1 MLSPARPCSADG
13 DDASDVA
20 RLHGDGV
27 DNRGE
32 PPRSKRARTQERRAM
47 QACFRCRKQKLRC
60 LGRRPCVRCV
70 KANKECDFG
79 KGNAGNIAHPPN
91 VTIGTTQ
98 QDEQQLQ
105 QERRAM
111 QACFRCRKQKLRCF
125 GGQPCVRCV
134 KANTE
139 CDFGKPGQGSA
150 APNSSTSTN
159 GKVVEDGDGVAAGAR
174 LEYLESRVA
183 NLLAGLDEPGASG
196 ADPLPAPA
204 AAPAPTPAT
213 APSIAPLAAPVAAPV
228 TAPAPALAPAA
239 DLPVPAPPTYDATAF
254 TNTATSALLS
264 TSGPPTTQGLGQ
276 VRFGN
281 SPEVNLISPH
291 SYSSRP
297 ETISPSREYDAGG
310 RREHKDNEEEAEE
323 RLASATRDR
332 FEPPFQALVYQP
344 SVWENREG
352 SKRSSPLPDEQ
363 PVRPAPMPQ
372 WGVRDEPVTSGVI
385 DLDTAR
391 TLYTF
396 FMNHCHPFLPILD
409 VTLPD
414 PFTSVQR
421 YPSLFSAILAISAR
435 FYLRHSTTSH
445 VIDSYVPAA
454 LADIAESHLAHTLLR
469 KKHTLADVQAILLLA
484 AWGLQSGGKGPDA
497 WVLTGHAARVSRRL
511 GIHRA
516 VGQAVAVTKRDGSQ
530 LEAPVDEMDAAVRR
544 QWRTCFDSFLSFG
557 FGRPQSTQFESIDDQ
572 AFLKARLS
580 HPLPR
585 PGTPASLSLYG
596 DAYIAAMARLARV
609 ARSFVLWVEEQAP
622 VGSLDGQ
629 SLLSMLSNLN
639 GRLDD
644 WCKLWV
650 WSGSSHAL
658 YLGAS
663 ARIARL
669 QAEHLR
675 LSINAMALRSSTHS
689 DGHES
694 SVTYLRKA
702 LNAAKSTIQTHFESS
717 QTDLALSFATDYM
730 TMAFAQAAVFLIRLT
745 KASPLVQQVVS
756 LDPAVISHY
765 LTMSVDL
772 LEVGD
777 MSETR
782 LSTYFARTIRGISRA
797 AGLAIRPDDSTTTA
811 GVAGY
816 GRGDQPCVPEQSM
829 PLVSAD
835 GAGDAGLYDADTFWA
850 GHDPFDLSCV
860 LGLSGVGVAQDT
872 EWLDPALG
880 NLGSFTQPATPW
892 NMIFGTG
899 EGSV

>member
-1 MLSPARPCSADG
+1 MPISTELISMLSPARPCSADG
-13 DDASDVA
+13 DDASDLA
-20 RLHGDGV
+20 RVRGDG
-27 DNRGE
+27 DDDRGE

-60 LGRRPCVRCV
+60 LGGRPCVRCV

-91 VTIGTTQ
+91 VTFGTAQ
-98 QDEQQLQ
+98 QHEQQHQ

-111 QACFRCRKQKLRCF
+111 QACFRCRKQKLRCL
-125 GGQPCVRCV
+125 GGRPCVRCV
-134 KANTE
+134 KAKKE
-139 CDFGKPGQGSA
+139 CDFGKPGQASA
-150 APNSSTSTN
+150 APNSSTTTN
-159 GKVVEDGDGVAAGAR
+159 GKVVEDGDGVAARAR

-183 NLLAGLDEPGASG
+183 NPLAGLHEPGASG
-196 ADPLPAPA
+196 TDLLPAPT
-204 AAPAPTPAT
+204 AAPARTPAT
-213 APSIAPLAAPVAAPV
+213 APSIAPLAAPVVAPV
-228 TAPAPALAPAA
+228 TAPAPA
-239 DLPVPAPPTYDATAF
+239 ATP
-254 TNTATSALLS
+254 ALLS
-264 TSGPPTTQGLGQ
+264 TSGPPMTQGLGQ

-297 ETISPSREYDAGG
+297 ETISPSREYGAGG
-310 RREHKDNEEEAEE
+310 SGKHKDNEEEAKE
-323 RLASATRDR
+323 RLASATRDG

-352 SKRSSPLPDEQ
+352 SKRSSPLPDE
-363 PVRPAPMPQ
+363 PVHPARMPL

-396 FMNHCHPFLPILD
+396 FMNHCHPFLPIVD
-409 VTLPD
+409 ITLPD

-445 VIDSYVPAA
+445 TIDSYVPAA

-516 VGQAVAVTKRDGSQ
+516 VGQAVAATKRDGSQ
-530 LEAPVDEMDAAVRR
+530 LEAPVDEVDAAVRR

-596 DAYIAAMARLARV
+596 DAYIAATARLGHI

-622 VGSLDGQ
+622 VGSPNGQ

-717 QTDLALSFATDYM
+717 QTDIALSFATDYM

-745 KASPLVQQVVS
+745 KASPLVQEVVS
-756 LDPAVISHY
+756 LDPAVVSHY

-772 LEVGD
+772 LELGD

-811 GVAGY
+811 GVAGD
-816 GRGDQPCVPEQSM
+816 GLGDQPHVPEQSTS
-829 PLVSAD
+829 LVSAD
-835 GAGDAGLYDADTFWA
+835 GAGDGGLYDADTFWA

-860 LGLSGVGVAQDT
+860 LGLSGGGVAQDT
-872 EWLDPALG
+872 EWLEPALG
-880 NLGSFTQPATPW
+880 NLGSFTQPTTPWW